1 MDNNR
6 IIREI
11 LMNIMMERIMER
23 VKVSQMKATK
33 ITSRK
38 VKNQVIMERLKLKA
52 IKMTQMQENK
62 CPLPYKIASHPC
74 DTQNCKHNWG
84 QQKSR

>member
-52 IKMTQMQENK
+52 IKMTQIY
-62 CPLPYKIASHPC
+62 LG
-74 DTQNCKHNWG
+74 TQAIIFTLIIKLTMSM
-84 QQKSR
+84 KAKKTKVIS

>member
-11 LMNIMMERIMER
+11 LMNIMMERIIER
-23 VKVSQMKATK
+23 VKVSQMKAKK

-38 VKNQVIMERLKLKA
+38 VKNQVIMARLTWKTIKMIQIYLYTQAIIFTLIIKLKMSMKA
-52 IKMTQMQENK
+52 KKTKVI
-62 CPLPYKIASHPC
+62 
-74 DTQNCKHNWG
+74 
-84 QQKSR
+84 R

>member
-38 VKNQVIMERLKLKA
+38 VKNQVIMERLTWKT
-52 IKMTQMQENK
+52 IKMTQIY
-62 CPLPYKIASHPC
+62 LY
-74 DTQNCKHNWG
+74 TQAIIFTLIIKL
-84 QQKSR
+84 KMSMKAKKTKVIS